1 VTPAPTH
8 ATGADLLAYW
18 TSTDRAG
25 LLSPHTAAIY
35 RSAVRRVLAAQ
46 PQGDGID
53 ITAAPSHLLARFTNA
68 NQGVLAEKTL
78 VQYASNFRCARRIYL
93 AHLAA
98 GSTSHFAIGLDGGR
112 FLTVTTPGPL
122 TDAERRLALTTLA
135 ERWAP
140 APETG
145 QGAASTGEQS
155 GTAP

>member
-1 VTPAPTH
+1 V
-8 ATGADLLAYW
+8 
-18 TSTDRAG
+18 
-25 LLSPHTAAIY
+25 
-35 RSAVRRVLAAQ
+35 
-46 PQGDGID
+46 
-53 ITAAPSHLLARFTNA
+53 ARFTTA

-98 GSTSHFAIGLDGGR
+98 GNASHFAIGLDGGR

-122 TDAERRLALTTLA
+122 TDAERRLALTALA

-145 QGAASTGEQS
+145 QGAGNPGVQS
-155 GTAP
+155 GAAP

>member
-1 VTPAPTH
+1 MTPTPAH
-8 ATGADLLAYW
+8 ATGADLIAYW
-18 TSTDRAG
+18 TSTDRAQQ
-25 LLSPHTAAIY
+25 LSAHTAAIY

-46 PQGDGID
+46 PQGQGSD
-53 ITAAPSHLLARFTNA
+53 ITAAPSLLLARFTTA

-98 GSTSHFAIGLDGGR
+98 GNTSHVAIGLGGGR

-122 TDAERRLALTTLA
+122 TDVERRLALSTLA
-135 ERWAP
+135 ARWAP

-145 QGAASTGEQS
+145 QGAANPGERN